1 MSAPREIGISLQ
13 KVLRKKLKS
22 PHFRYY
28 FSESK
33 SISDLCYK
41 ITQARQAK
49 GFTQERL
56 AKACGTTQSVIARLE
71 SGNNGRMPSLDLLNR
86 IANALNLNLVLGF
99 EKKAA

>member
-1 MSAPREIGISLQ
+1 MKKKIGIHLQ
-13 KVLRKKLKS
+13 KILKKKLRN
-22 PHFRYY
+22 PNFRYY

-41 ITQARQAK
+41 ITQARQSK

-71 SGNNGRMPSLDLLNR
+71 SGNDGRMPGLDLLNR
-86 IANALNLNLVLGF
+86 IANALNLKLVLGF

>member
-1 MSAPREIGISLQ
+1 MKKEIGIALQ
-13 KVLRKKLKS
+13 KVLQKKLKS
-22 PHFRYY
+22 PNFRYY
-28 FSESK
+28 FSDLK

-41 ITQARQAK
+41 ITQARQTR

-71 SGNNGRMPSLDLLNR
+71 SGNDGRMPSLDLLNR

>member
-1 MSAPREIGISLQ
+1 MKKEIGIPLQ
-13 KVLRKKLKS
+13 SILKKKS
-22 PHFRYY
+22 KDPTFRYY

-71 SGNNGRMPSLDLLNR
+71 SGNDGRMPSLDLLNR